1 MEELENYEPIQ
12 RQEFE
17 NNGKKYI
24 YDFDLLVAEQ
34 GEPVI
39 ELGKF
44 RSHQDKRVPES
55 FDEIIRSRG
64 AEWAFIAL
72 SYLLLEV
79 KNDIIIP
86 FDEQKRK
93 QETLQFARQIPMTE
107 RSKYMMCIKD
117 FFINTGEQSML
128 SITTTEFVEPKG
140 MQILT
145 QLIQAFSP
153 K

>member
-17 NNGKKYI
+17 HNGKKYI
-24 YDFDLLVAEQ
+24 YDFDQIRVEQ

-64 AEWAFIAL
+64 AEWMIIAA

-79 KNDIIIP
+79 KDDKVLP
-86 FDEQKRK
+86 FDKQKMER
-93 QETLQFARQIPMTE
+93 ETIQFVRQLPMRE
-107 RSKYMMCIKD
+107 RSKLISCIKD